1 VVAGSAVHLAAGAV
15 LERARAVAA
24 ALLGV
29 DEDGVRLAD
38 GCFAAD
44 GVGDRRLSW
53 ADVAAA
59 CSPGSPYLD
68 PEDTPGLAAR
78 RTFTVDH
85 MTYPYGVHAALV
97 DVDQETGHVSV
108 LRYLVAYEIG
118 RAVNPTLVEGQLI
131 GGVAQGLGGA
141 LYESF
146 TYDAQG
152 QPQATTFM
160 DYLLPTAEE
169 VPRQIVTAI
178 AEDAPSPNNPL
189 GVKGAGEGGITAVA
203 AAVANAV
210 RDALRLPGA
219 VGSLPLSPQRVAAL
233 AADARSSPA
242 GRPPLRPRSAE
253 TVPQ

>member
-1 VVAGSAVHLAAGAV
+1 
-15 LERARAVAA
+15 
-24 ALLGV
+24 
-29 DEDGVRLAD
+29 
-38 GCFAAD
+38 
-44 GVGDRRLSW
+44 
-53 ADVAAA
+53 
-59 CSPGSPYLD
+59 
-68 PEDTPGLAAR
+68 
-78 RTFTVDH
+78 